1 MRDKLEDIVEITRGI
16 IHGYYRGD
24 LEPWFSRLCS
34 KSVWLGTGARAL
46 FGDQA
51 IRSHFESYIVQPPI
65 EICREEY
72 YPIPFNSRYGAVAA
86 EVTVGDKKRTDTTVS
101 VTYAFVYQVLAGE
114 TKLVLLHVGQ
124 EVIIPPTK
132 DGAPVMQMPAFRSV
146 RDILLDLSE
155 TKRIPIPIGTQTL
168 YVQPHMIFYVQ
179 SRNRKAEVYCADKV
193 IQSSLSI
200 NEINELLPFDFCPIH
215 RCYTVNT
222 RYVTAIRRYEVTMAT
237 GEKLPIPIHGFNEV
251 KADLE
256 RRIAGEDA

>member
-1 MRDKLEDIVEITRGI
+1 MRAKLEDTVEITRGI
-16 IHGYYRGD
+16 VHGYYRGE

-46 FGDQA
+46 FGEDA
-51 IRSHFESYIVQPPI
+51 IRSHFERYVVQRPV

-86 EVTVGDKKRTDTTVS
+86 EVTVGGKKRTDTTAS

-124 EVIIPPTK
+124 EFIIPPAM
-132 DGAPVMQMPAFRSV
+132 DGAPVMQMPAFRSA
-146 RDILLDLSE
+146 RDILLDFPE
-155 TKRIPIPIGTQTL
+155 TKRIPIPNGTQTL
-168 YVQPHMIFYVQ
+168 YVQPHMIFYVR
-179 SRNRKAEVYCADKV
+179 SKDRKAEVYCADKV

-200 NEINELLPFDFCPIH
+200 NEINGRLPLDFCPIH

-222 RYVTAIRRYEVTMAT
+222 RYVTAVKRYEVTMAT
-237 GEKLPIPIHGFNEV
+237 GEKLPIPIHGFHKV

>member
-1 MRDKLEDIVEITRGI
+1 MRAKLEDIVEITREI
-16 IHGYYRGD
+16 IRGYYRGD

-46 FGDQA
+46 FGDDA
-51 IRSHFESYIVQPPI
+51 IRSHFERYVVQRPI
-65 EICREEY
+65 RICREEY
-72 YPIPFNSRYGAVAA
+72 YPIPFSSRYGAVAA
-86 EVTVGDKKRTDTTVS
+86 EVTVGDKKRTDTTAS

-124 EVIIPPTK
+124 EVIIPPTI
-132 DGAPVMQMPAFRSV
+132 DVVPVMQMPAFRSV
-146 RDILLDLSE
+146 RDILLALSE

-168 YVQPHMIFYVQ
+168 YVHPHMIFYVQ
-179 SRNRKAEVYCADKV
+179 SKNRKAEVYCADKV

-200 NEINELLPFDFCPIH
+200 NELNKLLPFDLCPIH
-215 RCYTVNT
+215 RCYTVNA
-222 RYVTAIRRYEVTMAT
+222 RYVTAIKRYEVTMAT
-237 GEKLPIPIHGFNEV
+237 GEKLPVPIHGFNEV